1 MARGARG
8 FVHMLSHFRLAVQ
21 RWQCHRTKYKAA
33 NQRSSGATGL
43 TGITQWNGRCNEYLF
58 IRGQFLLPR
67 SNECRIITR
76 RQVAPTSSCT
86 LSPGSFQ
93 LLCFLVAGRRHQA
106 LILGTRPRQCESC
119 FRTCSRSMFISAN
132 SVIAN
137 SARRITNSLR

>member
-76 RQVAPTSSCT
+76 RQSCADLFLHVISWILPAAVFSS
-86 LSPGSFQ
+86 GW
-93 LLCFLVAGRRHQA
+93 
-106 LILGTRPRQCESC
+106 
-119 FRTCSRSMFISAN
+119 
-132 SVIAN
+132 
-137 SARRITNSLR
+137 